1 MRAVFGVPN
10 EGIHEAV
17 YLASRENSK
26 HSKLRIRSELAEIG
40 ADLEDREISESK
52 IDPTSAPVVSGIVL
66 WAQDKKDEKWD
77 VIF

>member
-1 MRAVFGVPN
+1 M
-10 EGIHEAV
+10 
-17 YLASRENSK
+17 
-26 HSKLRIRSELAEIG
+26 RSELAEIG

-52 IDPTSAPVVSGIVL
+52 IDPTSAPVVSDIVL